1 MRGAEAVVKALELE
15 GVRYITGFSGGGLAP
30 LWGPLR
36 QSATIRPFAARHE
49 RLGVEIAD
57 GYARATGQVG
67 VAMTGTGPGA
77 TNCLTAI
84 AGCYADNIPVL
95 LLMGQHPLRNLGQE
109 WQQEVPASI
118 FDGLCKWR
126 GTFTRVQDIPQVMRR
141 AFTALRSG
149 SPGPVVLEMPQ
160 DVLTA
165 EADDAA
171 LAYTPVGAPGK
182 AGPADAEVQR
192 AADLLVN
199 ARLPIL
205 NAGGGAMSAAAADE
219 VLELA
224 ELLSMPVA
232 TTIMGKGIFPENHP
246 LSLGGGVYPRS
257 RYASGAALQ
266 INRKADVVL
275 AVGNSFRQPN
285 GTDGRPIPDGVSII
299 HINADPADLN
309 KTYQVDLPMLADAK
323 LALRAIIDAVRA
335 RLDDDD
341 PRSRRCPDCG
351 AEPGQHCRTAG
362 GHPLAC
368 HASRRDAPGDPLSRA
383 CPTCSV
389 EPGNNC
395 RYPSGYTMVDGHA
408 ARRAPNTGGIK
419 SEIAEEIRQCHEKH
433 EAEWHPRFHDPQ
445 TPTNG
450 YRVVH
455 ELYQVIDPDR
465 TIALHDAGGS
475 RGYLVPFWPTTR
487 PRNFVAMGGM
497 AAMGWSVGAAIGT
510 KLGRPDHLVVHLLG
524 DASFGMTGMELET
537 AARMNLPI
545 LTVLINNGG
554 IGGGM
559 MGMENPNGTPPEM
572 AVLGG
577 NFSVVANGLG
587 CWSER
592 VEHPEDIRP
601 AFQRAIRAIDAGQ
614 PALVE
619 VMIRP
624 LPTPELPDDWSL

>member
-36 QSATIRPFAARHE
+36 QSAAIRPFAARHE

-57 GYARATGQVG
+57 GYARATGEVG

-109 WQQEVPASI
+109 WQQEVSASI

-165 EADDAA
+165 DADESV
-171 LAYTPVGAPGK
+171 LAYTPVGTPGK
-182 AGPADAEVQR
+182 AGPADADVQR

-199 ARLPIL
+199 ARYPIL
-205 NAGGGAMSAAAADE
+205 NAGGGAMTAGAADE
-219 VLELA
+219 VMELA

-232 TTIMGKGIFPENHP
+232 TTIMGKGIFPEQHP

-257 RYASGAALQ
+257 RYASGAALH

-285 GTDGRPIPDGVSII
+285 GTDGRPIPAGVSII

-309 KTYQVDLPMLADAK
+309 KTYQVDLPILADAK
-323 LALRAIIDAVRA
+323 LALRAIIDAVRE
-335 RLDDDD
+335 RVG
-341 PRSRRCPDCG
+341 PD
-351 AEPGQHCRTAG
+351 AG
-362 GHPLAC
+362 GVKPA
-368 HASRRDAPGDPLSRA
+368 
-383 CPTCSV
+383 
-389 EPGNNC
+389 
-395 RYPSGYTMVDGHA
+395 
-408 ARRAPNTGGIK
+408 
-419 SEIAEEIRQCHEKH
+419 IADEIRQCHEKH
-433 EAEWHPRFHDPQ
+433 NAEWQSRFNDPA

-455 ELYQVIDPDR
+455 ELYQLIDPDR

-475 RGYLVPFWPTTR
+475 RGYMVPFWPTTR

-537 AARMNLPI
+537 AARMGLPI
-545 LTVLINNGG
+545 LTVVVNNGG

-559 MGMENPNGTPPEM
+559 MGMENPNGTPPEL

-577 NFSVVANGLG
+577 NFSVVADGLG

-592 VEHPEDIRP
+592 VEHPEGIRP
-601 AFQRAIRAIDAGQ
+601 AFQRAIRAIDDGQ

-624 LPTPELPDDWSL
+624 LPTPDLPDDWSL

>member
-1 MRGAEAVVKALELE
+1 MRGAEAVVKALEQE
-15 GVRYITGFSGGGLAP
+15 EIRYITGFSGGGLAP

-36 QSATIRPFAARHE
+36 RSATIRPFAARHE

-57 GYARATGQVG
+57 GYARATGAVG

-126 GTFTRVQDIPQVMRR
+126 GAFTRVQDIPQVMRR

-165 EADDAA
+165 EADDSV
-171 LAYTPVGAPGK
+171 LAYTPVGVPGK
-182 AGPADAEVQR
+182 AGPAASEVQR

-199 ARLPIL
+199 ANFPIL
-205 NAGGGAMSAAAADE
+205 NVGGGAMSAGAAAE
-219 VLELA
+219 VMELA

-285 GTDGRPIPDGVSII
+285 GTDGRPIPPGVSVI

-323 LALRAIIDAVRA
+323 LALRAIIDAVRQ
-335 RLDDDD
+335 RLG
-341 PRSRRCPDCG
+341 PD
-351 AEPGQHCRTAG
+351 G
-362 GHPLAC
+362 G
-368 HASRRDAPGDPLSRA
+368 G
-383 CPTCSV
+383 V
-389 EPGNNC
+389 
-395 RYPSGYTMVDGHA
+395 
-408 ARRAPNTGGIK
+408 K
-419 SEIAEEIRQCHEKH
+419 SEVAAEIRLCHEKH
-433 EAEWHPRFHDPQ
+433 EAEWMPRFNDSE

-455 ELYQVIDPDR
+455 ELRQLIDPDR
-465 TIALHDAGGS
+465 TVALHDAGGS
-475 RGYLVPFWPTTR
+475 RGYMVPFWQTTR

-497 AAMGWSVGAAIGT
+497 AAMGWSVGAAIGA

-537 AARMNLPI
+537 AARMGLPI
-545 LTVLINNGG
+545 LTVVINNGG

-577 NFSVVANGLG
+577 NFSIVADGLG

-601 AFQRAIRAIDAGQ
+601 ALQRGIRATEDGQ
-614 PALVE
+614 SALVE